1 MSTLKQLKSES
12 YDHIRS
18 IGGYLN
24 LQESDNYNNGL
35 NRKQI
40 EAFKDEFGAAYLGKV
55 NYYDNE
61 RQGVIKGTVP
71 VLTEYKGET
80 VFTFS
85 CSFCVPCR
93 DEQLEDSIR
102 RWNKSSSSATIDEIF
117 DRVEELGGI
126 LLIWT

>member
-24 LQESDNYNNGL
+24 LQESDDYNNGL

-40 EAFKDEFGAAYLGKV
+40 EAFKNEFGSAYLGNV
-55 NYYDNE
+55 NYYDDE
-61 RQGVIKGTVP
+61 RQEVIKGVVP
-71 VLTEYKGET
+71 VLTEYTGQDIY
-80 VFTFS
+80 TFS

-93 DEQLEDSIR
+93 DELLEDSIR
-102 RWNKSSSSATIDEIF
+102 RWNKSSSLATVDEIF

>member
-24 LQESDNYNNGL
+24 LQESDGYNNGL

-40 EAFKDEFGAAYLGKV
+40 DAFKNEFGSAYLGKV
-55 NYYDNE
+55 NYYDDE
-61 RQGVIKGTVP
+61 RQGIIKGTVS
-71 VLTEYKGET
+71 VLTEYTGQDIY
-80 VFTFS
+80 TFS

-93 DEQLEDSIR
+93 DAQLENSIR
-102 RWNKSSSSATIDEIF
+102 NWNKSSSLATVDEIF